1 MVNFA
6 TKIRGHKSKERR
18 KEKGDRRLGDMRL
31 ETVTG
36 LPISLQWYKN
46 PILNIA
52 PSR

>member
-6 TKIRGHKSKERR
+6 TKIRGHKSKDRR
-18 KEKGDRRLGDMRL
+18 QETGDRRQETLRL

-36 LPISLQWYKN
+36 LPISLQWYRN

-52 PSR
+52 PSQ